1 LVRARLEAGFLD
13 TAEFG
18 PTVQCTPA
26 NYAHLPPDRHPM
38 FLETVAAAE
47 PGRIRYSALHSEEG
61 GRFLDTVS
69 RYMVIEAD
77 EAMAPLAPPFGFR
90 WVSHGQL
97 AEMARHGHYVNV
109 QARTLL
115 TCLNAL
121 R

>member
-1 LVRARLEAGFLD
+1 
-13 TAEFG
+13 
-18 PTVQCTPA
+18 
-26 NYAHLPPDRHPM
+26 
-38 FLETVAAAE
+38 
-47 PGRIRYSALHSEEG
+47 
-61 GRFLDTVS
+61 
-69 RYMVIEAD
+69 VIEAD
-77 EAMAPLAPPFGFR
+77 EAMAPLAPPLGFR